1 MTTMISTLRIV
12 TVGAMLT
19 GTLLLADCGGSPE
32 RVTRTTTTEESRTV
46 QPPPAVSTTTTTTEQ
61 IQQTR

>member
-1 MTTMISTLRIV
+1 MITISSTLRIL

-32 RVTRTTTTEESRTV
+32 RVTRTTTTEESTSV
-46 QPPPAVSTTTTTTEQ
+46 QPPPVSTTTTTTEQ
-61 IQQTR
+61 VQQSH